1 MIIGFKDK
9 ETEKVYHQS
18 YCKAIALANI
28 VYGLIASIGYVL
40 K

>member
-18 YCKAIALANI
+18 FSKTLFT
-28 VYGLIASIGYVL
+28 VYTKISSS
-40 K
+40 